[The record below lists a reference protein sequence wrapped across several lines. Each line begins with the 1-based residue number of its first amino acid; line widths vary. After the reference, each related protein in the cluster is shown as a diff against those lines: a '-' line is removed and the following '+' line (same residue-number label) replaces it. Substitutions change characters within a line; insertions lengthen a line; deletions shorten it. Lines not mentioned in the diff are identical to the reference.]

1 MDRAWPRRRRS
12 VWAVALM
19 AAMVLT
25 FACGRPASQAV
36 VAVGSPDS
44 PRLRQVAKGLEE
56 GLAPRPVQLVTLP
69 PYGEEGAEILRRL
82 RAGHPPLFIVL
93 GTPVLMMLAPMEK
106 RLPVVFAMVANPY
119 FSNAAWDPK
128 RPEFHQRNVT
138 GLASPPPVAQAVRQA
153 TALVGPR
160 PWGLLYDPLDGAALE
175 VAQTFAQ
182 LTKELGLRGYLEE
195 STRPE
200 EDAAALQRLVTR
212 GATVLYLPPTTTA
225 SRYAAPV
232 LALGRERRVLV
243 VNGHPEVSEPG
254 AILTLTLDYE
264 ALGREAAALARRVL
278 GGESPAAIP
287 IQETQPL
294 KIQVDESLVRHW
306 AGYPAPRR

>member
-1 MDRAWPRRRRS
+1 MPLPRRGWR
-12 VWAVALM
+12 AVALV
-19 AAMVLT
+19 AALA
-25 FACGRPASQAV
+25 FLAGCSRPASQAV
-36 VAVGSPDS
+36 VAVGAPDS
-44 PRLRQVAKGLEE
+44 PRLRQVVKGLEE
-56 GLAPRPVQLVTLP
+56 GLAPRQVQLVTLP
-69 PYGEEGAEILRRL
+69 PYGDQGAEILRSL
-82 RAGHPPLFIVL
+82 RADQPPLFIAL

-128 RPEFHQRNVT
+128 RPEFHQRNIT
-138 GLASPPPVAQAVRQA
+138 GLASPPPVAQAVQQA

-175 VAQTFAQ
+175 VAQTFEQ
-182 LTKELGLRGYLEE
+182 LTKELGLTGYLEE

-200 EDAAALQRLVTR
+200 EDAAALQRLLAR
-212 GATVLYLPPTTTA
+212 GAQVLYVPPTTTA
-225 SRYAAPV
+225 ARYAASV

-243 VNGHPEVSEPG
+243 VNGHPEVTEPG

-278 GGESPAAIP
+278 GGESPATIP

-294 KIQVDESLVRHW
+294 KIQVDESLVRYW

>member
-1 MDRAWPRRRRS
+1 
-12 VWAVALM
+12 
-19 AAMVLT
+19 
-25 FACGRPASQAV
+25 
-36 VAVGSPDS
+36 
-44 PRLRQVAKGLEE
+44 
-56 GLAPRPVQLVTLP
+56 
-69 PYGEEGAEILRRL
+69 
-82 RAGHPPLFIVL
+82 
-93 GTPVLMMLAPMEK
+93 MMLAPMEK

-160 PWGLLYDPLDGAALE
+160 SWGLLYDPLDGAALE

-182 LTKELGLRGYLEE
+182 LTKELGLTSYTEE

-200 EDAAALQRLVTR
+200 EDAAALRRLLAR

-225 SRYAAPV
+225 SRYAGPV

-243 VNGHPEVSEPG
+243 VNGHPEVTEPG
-254 AILTLTLDYE
+254 AILTVTLDYE

-278 GGESPAAIP
+278 AGESPAGIP